1 MKKLFSLMLTLV
13 VAAMLPFGVN
23 AATSGAEIVTDSS
36 GNIPCDT
43 PASDGSKVC
52 HVKVKFT
59 GEGMTE
65 INMRLTLEGGST
77 IKNNQVT
84 VPDNVSW
91 SVNDDDKNNIIV
103 TNLTGSFSGESEL
116 FTFTLVPGT
125 DPENCAAKISL
136 LNGSTPTKDD
146 DTTTDTPT
154 ENKQTGVTLPY
165 IFLGGALLVAG
176 YLLIST
182 KNKSKMYKI

>member
-23 AATSGAEIVTDSS
+23 AATGSAQIVTDAS
-36 GNIPCDT
+36 GNIPCDA

-52 HVKVKFT
+52 HVRVKFT

-65 INMRLTLEGGST
+65 VNMKLTLEGGST
-77 IKNNQVT
+77 IKDNQVN
-84 VPDNVSW
+84 VPENVSW
-91 SVNDDDKNNIIV
+91 SVNDENKNNIIV
-103 TNLTGSFSGESEL
+103 SSLTGSFSGESEL
-116 FTFTLVPGT
+116 LYFTLIPGT

-136 LNGSTPTKDD
+136 LNGSTPTKDTD
-146 DTTTDTPT
+146 TDTTT

>member
-23 AATSGAEIVTDSS
+23 AAQSSAEIVRDANN
-36 GNIPCDT
+36 NIPCDA
-43 PASDGSKVC
+43 PASDGSKKC

-65 INMRLTLEGGST
+65 VNMKLTLEGGST
-77 IKNNQVT
+77 IKDNQVD
-84 VPDNVSW
+84 VPLNVNW
-91 SVNDDDKNNIIV
+91 SVNDENKNNIIV
-103 TNLTGSFSGESEL
+103 SSLTGSFSGESEL
-116 FTFTLVPGT
+116 FSFTLIPGT
-125 DPENCAAKISL
+125 DPEKCAAQVEL
-136 LNGSTPTKDD
+136 LNGSTPTKDTD
-146 DTTTDTPT
+146 TDTTT